1 MRENIEIVVQVI
13 EIGEQLSE
21 VIVAS
26 IEIINKKG

>member
-21 VIVAS
+21 VIAAS